1 MFVFFIILSHPVSV
15 HKNCELYIA
24 LNVVVLF
31 KVIVSC
37 NFNFGLFFYQE
48 NLALEEQITLL
59 QQKEEDMKSLQEE
72 ISTLE
77 EVRFVK
83 AFIVFRI

>member
-1 MFVFFIILSHPVSV
+1 MWTFYY
-15 HKNCELYIA
+15 NE
-24 LNVVVLF
+24 VVVLLRPML
-31 KVIVSC
+31 SC
-37 NFNFGLFFYQE
+37 SSTFLPSFFFNQE
-48 NLALEEQITLL
+48 NLALEEQMALL

-83 AFIVFRI
+83 SFIVIRI

>member
-1 MFVFFIILSHPVSV
+1 
-15 HKNCELYIA
+15 
-24 LNVVVLF
+24 
-31 KVIVSC
+31 
-37 NFNFGLFFYQE
+37 
-48 NLALEEQITLL
+48 LEEQMALL

-83 AFIVFRI
+83 SFIAIRI

>member
-1 MFVFFIILSHPVSV
+1 
-15 HKNCELYIA
+15 
-24 LNVVVLF
+24 
-31 KVIVSC
+31 
-37 NFNFGLFFYQE
+37 
-48 NLALEEQITLL
+48 LEEHIALL

-83 AFIVFRI
+83 SFFAIRI